1 MDIACCRRLFAGN
14 PAARA
19 ASVPSMWKGC
29 LAAAILSHRRI
40 GSRLIRKAFMR
51 LKL

>member
-14 PAARA
+14 PAAHAAFAPRA
-19 ASVPSMWKGC
+19 WKGC
-29 LAAAILSHRRI
+29 LAAVILSHRRI

>member
-1 MDIACCRRLFAGN
+1 MAGGRWLFAGT

-19 ASVPSMWKGC
+19 ASAPSVWNGG

-40 GSRLIRKAFMR
+40 SSRLIRKAFMR